1 MKRVSKSILEK
12 GYIGIST
19 CISNVPRFCKFSN
32 NCWNDSTGATGYACF
47 TICYSKLL
55 THRSV
60 YGDEVGR
67 DTYIQMN
74 LFFFFIVSASSRII
88 RLGKKVHTIHTS
100 FDRTAKIDVI
110 IINWFASHRQLSFV
124 RFSIQ
129 EEWKGFRDNVGL
141 SWNKNKSISIS
152 EAWMNRSFRRYLL
165 RFRREQRS

>member
-74 LFFFFIVSASSRII
+74 LFFFIVSASSRII

-110 IINWFASHRQLSFV
+110 IINWFALHRQLSFV

-129 EEWKGFRDNVGL
+129 EKWKGFRDNVGL

-165 RFRREQRS
+165 CFRREQRS

>member
-1 MKRVSKSILEK
+1 MYQDFVNFPIIVETIQQVQQVMHALQFV
-12 GYIGIST
+12 IQ
-19 CISNVPRFCKFSN
+19 
-32 NCWNDSTGATGYACF
+32 NCLLIEVF
-47 TICYSKLL
+47 TE
-55 THRSV
+55 TRS
-60 YGDEVGR
+60 GE
-67 DTYIQMN
+67 IHIFKWI
-74 LFFFFIVSASSRII
+74 FFFFIVSASSRII

-110 IINWFASHRQLSFV
+110 IINWFALHRQLSFV